1 MRFLVH
7 AWSNSARHLHEADR
21 PSSVYIQD
29 IRHEAVRNGIFRDP
43 YKNDLLSPASR
54 TDTSGISVSTLCGMI
69 IETVVP
75 ASGTLSICICP
86 FILQSFYV
94 RLQDLSQCPP
104 HAGHGSYLP
113 DCMCFPVHLYF
124 FAHPDSGIFH
134 LYHKIDAV

>member
-1 MRFLVH
+1 MHGRTAHGIYMKLIDHPLDTFKI
-7 AWSNSARHLHEADR
+7 
-21 PSSVYIQD
+21 SVTKLSETVSFEIH
-29 IRHEAVRNGIFRDP
+29 IKMIF
-43 YKNDLLSPASR
+43 LSPASR

-75 ASGTLSICICP
+75 ASGTLSMCICP
-86 FILQSFYV
+86 FILQSFCV